1 MEAVKRKGKKIV
13 LIKRS
18 KLKEEKWTIVKDK
31 KERADKIREKLG
43 KGKVCLKAP
52 L

>member
-18 KLKEEKWTIVKDK
+18 KLREEKWTIVKDK
-31 KERADKIREKLG
+31 KERADEIREKLG

>member
-1 MEAVKRKGKKIV
+1 MEAVKGKGKKIV

-31 KERADKIREKLG
+31 KERADEIRELG